1 MLSKITKTPMM
12 DIRIRV
18 IGIAKRER
26 KVKVHNLDV
35 EANIPYNDVS
45 LEGYKEQAQSIAS
58 DKFRTI
64 EKLEVYL
71 SPWTRIDEE
80 GYEHS
85 MKEVSFGDK
94 RYKKLV
100 VV

>member
-35 EANIPYNDVS
+35 EANIPYHDVN
-45 LEGYKEQAQSIAS
+45 LEIYREVAQKIAS

>member
-35 EANIPYNDVS
+35 EVDLPYSDVS
-45 LEGYKEQAQSIAS
+45 LEGYKEQVQSIAS

-71 SPWTRIDEE
+71 PWTRIDEE

>member
-1 MLSKITKTPMM
+1 MM

-35 EANIPYNDVS
+35 EVDLPYSDVS
-45 LEGYKEQAQSIAS
+45 LENYKEQAQKIAS
-58 DKFRTI
+58 DKFKTI
-64 EKLEVYL
+64 EKLELYL
-71 SPWTRIDEE
+71 SPWTRVDEE